1 MCRKQLSTFFN
12 STTLHETI
20 MQILNTFMSMGTPNS
35 WIKYMIPEDVRPY
48 STTYGSDDPVPFDM
62 TEFEQLMME
71 AWAVLSR

>member
-1 MCRKQLSTFFN
+1 
-12 STTLHETI
+12 
-20 MQILNTFMSMGTPNS
+20 MSMGTPNS

>member
-1 MCRKQLSTFFN
+1 MCRKQLSTFFK

-48 STTYGSDDPVPFDM
+48 STTSGSDDPVPFDV
-62 TEFEQLMME
+62 TEFEQLMIE
-71 AWAVLSR
+71 ARAVLSR